1 MKKDLRN
8 LIFMYLG
15 FVLVK
20 AILSYF
26 IPSSRAL
33 ADDYNYLKMSESFFY
48 HFSLKVHGTF
58 TGQFYPLYPI
68 MISVSHI
75 FNDNNLVYFAIK
87 FINSIL
93 SSLIIFPAYYLSKEF
108 LSEKKALLSSA
119 IISLLPANFALTAY
133 IMAENLFYSLF
144 LISIY
149 YIYKLFKDKNLK
161 YYFLAGLFTVLTLST
176 RIHGLILIALIYILI
191 ITEKINKKIDKRYF
205 WLLILIIPFIIW
217 FYYFKDLVLNLYI
230 LKYLSLIK
238 FKFLLAFFIKYI
250 SYFGFLLLG
259 SGLILMLPLL
269 MSFKIKNSNL
279 KLFRK
284 ISLITILISLFL
296 ATIHALG
303 SIRYF
308 YSIGNLTLVSGR
320 VIGRYIDFVLP
331 LIVILSFIG
340 LDYYFN
346 NKNRVSNALLKKFT
360 IILFLIMLFTT
371 SIIFS
376 SLVPLNNISL
386 TTFGALKYLID
397 IIFYN
402 KVSFEFGTT
411 VISFLIL
418 SLIFILIPLVD
429 YYLLKKFS
437 YRRFISL
444 LLIFV
449 TISSFISLAAVYY
462 AAKTSWY
469 YNSEQRQLALY
480 LNNIDKKRSIVLI
493 DERDE
498 GDLVSVQNDPNPGR
512 NEKALYGGTEKSKYT
527 IIGYWLNDELII
539 GDINDTKA
547 DYIISTYNLNLKKLY
562 QTSNGIYLYKN
573 ESK

>member
-15 FVLVK
+15 LVLVK

-58 TGQFYPLYPI
+58 SGQFYPLYPI
-68 MISVSHI
+68 MISISHI
-75 FNDNNLVYFAIK
+75 FEDNNLVYFAIK

-93 SSLIIFPAYYLSKEF
+93 SSVIIFPAYYLSKEF
-108 LSEKKALLSSA
+108 LSEKKSLLTA
-119 IISLLPANFALTAY
+119 IVISLLPSNFSLTSY
-133 IMAENLFYSLF
+133 MMAENLFYSLF
-144 LISIY
+144 LIAIY
-149 YIYKLFKDKNLK
+149 FIYKAFKVKNFK
-161 YYFLAGLFTVLTLST
+161 YYFLAILFSGLALAT
-176 RIHGLILIALIYILI
+176 RIHGLILIALITILI
-191 ITEKINKKIDKRYF
+191 FTNFLNKKF
-205 WLLILIIPFIIW
+205 
-217 FYYFKDLVLNLYI
+217 N
-230 LKYLSLIK
+230 LKYLFLFTLIFIILASWLFYFNDAIVNLYLARYISLIK
-238 FKFLLAFFIKYI
+238 LKFTLAFVIKYLA
-250 SYFGFLLLG
+250 YFGFLLLS

-269 MSFKIKNSNL
+269 ISFKVNNQNL

-284 ISLITILISLFL
+284 LSLITIIISLFL

-303 SIRYF
+303 SQRYF
-308 YSIGNLTLVSGR
+308 YSIGNLTLISGR
-320 VIGRYIDFVLP
+320 IIGRYVDFVLP

-346 NKNRVSNALLKKFT
+346 NKNRINNTLLKKFT

-386 TTFGALKYLID
+386 TIFGSLKYLIGVV
-397 IIFYN
+397 FYN
-402 KVSFEFGTT
+402 KTTFEFGTKL
-411 VISFLIL
+411 ISFLIL
-418 SLIFILIPLVD
+418 SIIFVLIPLVN
-429 YYLLKKFS
+429 YYLLKKFT

-444 LLIFV
+444 LLIF
-449 TISSFISLAAVYY
+449 IIINSFISLAAVYY
-462 AAKTSWY
+462 ASKTSWY

-498 GDLVSVQNDPNPGR
+498 GDLGGPSY
-512 NEKALYGGTEKSKYT
+512 NESALYVGTEKNKYT
-527 IIGYWLNDELII
+527 ILGYWLNDELII
-539 GDINDTKA
+539 TNVNNTKS
-547 DYIISTYNLNLKKLY
+547 DYIISTYDLNLKKLY
-562 QTSNGIYLYKN
+562 QTKNGIYLYKN
-573 ESK
+573 EPK